1 MTTTQARPVIR
12 SQPMMGS
19 VVSAHVHD
27 DASSEFID
35 AVISSV
41 FEELSIYE
49 SMFST
54 FQKTS
59 EISRINLG
67 DLHILDASREVIDV
81 LDACFYLEGISKGAF
96 SAHRVDGSLDPAG
109 FVKGWAV
116 ERASR
121 QFDIAG
127 LRHWYVSL
135 GGDMQLGDPPL
146 DEMTQLHEWK
156 VGIADPHHDGAVVMG
171 LSVERGAV
179 ATSGIAERSSHLVDP
194 RSGQSCHYWSSV
206 TVTGPSLTWA
216 DAFATVACV
225 IGEHG
230 LNWVHHFEGYSAL
243 GVRPDGT
250 LVTVARSDEIP
261 RASVKQ
267 Y

>member
-1 MTTTQARPVIR
+1 MTATQAPPVIR
-12 SQPMMGS
+12 SQPIMGS

-27 DASSEFID
+27 DASSELID
-35 AVISSV
+35 VVITGV
-41 FEELSIYE
+41 FKELSLYE
-49 SMFST
+49 SMFTT

-59 EISRINLG
+59 EISRINQG

-81 LDACFYLEGISKGAF
+81 LDACFYLEGMSKGAF
-96 SAHRVDGSLDPAG
+96 SAHRLDGSLDPAG

-127 LRHWYVSL
+127 LRHWYISL

-146 DEMTQLHEWK
+146 DETTQLFGWK
-156 VGIADPHHDGAVVMG
+156 VGIADPHHHGGVVTG
-171 LSVERGAV
+171 LSMGRGAV

-194 RSGQSCHYWSSV
+194 RTGESCHYWSSV

-216 DAFATVACV
+216 DAFATTACV

-230 LNWVHHFEGYSAL
+230 LNWVHNFEGYSAL
-243 GVRPDGT
+243 GVRSDGT
-250 LVTVARSDEIP
+250 LVTVARSGEIP
-261 RASVKQ
+261 RASAEQ

>member
-156 VGIADPHHDGAVVMG
+156 VGIADPHHHGAVVMG

-179 ATSGIAERSSHLVDP
+179 ATSGTAERSSHLVDP
-194 RSGQSCHYWSSV
+194 RSGQRCHYWSSV

-225 IGEHG
+225 LGENG
-230 LNWVHHFEGYSAL
+230 LNWVHHFEGYSAF
-243 GVRPDGT
+243 GVRSDGK
-250 LVTVARSDEIP
+250 LVTVARSGEIP
-261 RASVKQ
+261 HVNVEQ